1 MTSDGLS
8 QLLILYG
15 WFPLAALILILLLIG
30 RLYEKLA
37 GERTGFRLFAI
48 PLILFG
54 IQTVISTNKQA
65 GLVVG
70 GLFAFL
76 GGISLLIL
84 CVRLYQ
90 KMMSHV

>member
-1 MTSDGLS
+1 MTNDGLS

-30 RLYEKLA
+30 RLYEKLS
-37 GERTGFRLFAI
+37 GERTGYRLFVI
-48 PLILFG
+48 PLVLFG
-54 IQTVISTNKQA
+54 FQAVLTTNKEA
-65 GLVVG
+65 GAALG
-70 GLFAFL
+70 GVLAFL

-84 CVRLYQ
+84 CMRLYR